1 MNGHFGYCTNVHSGA
16 DLSATRNN
24 LQQHALAVR
33 QQVCPSTPLG
43 IGLWLSASSARSLR
57 EPGQLEEFGAWLSQ
71 AGLLPY
77 TVNGFPYGDFHQT
90 IVKHEVYQP
99 TWSESARVDYT
110 CDLIAVLHALL
121 PEGMQ
126 GSISTLPLQW
136 GIPVPETSQLDRAA
150 ENLCIVADRLSQLEE
165 QDGRLIYLCL
175 EPEPGCVLQRSADV
189 VGFFQR
195 YLLPRRDEDLVR
207 RYLRVCHDV
216 CHAAVMFE
224 DQVQA
229 IATYRNA
236 GISIGKIQVSSAIE
250 LHFDRLEPDERT
262 AAVDQLRQFAED
274 RYLHQTVI
282 RSDPNERTVFFEDL
296 PQVLALIEDPHE
308 LTGQW
313 RTHFHVPVYLGG
325 FGFLETSRQA
335 IRECVRTLEDCLD
348 EMHFEVET
356 YAWGVLPDEL
366 QQPVLADGIAH
377 ELRWFQRICE
387 EVMESRIAREH

>member
-1 MNGHFGYCTNVHSGA
+1 MNGHLGYCTNVHAGA
-16 DLSATRNN
+16 DLNATRTN

-33 QQVCPSTPLG
+33 QQVCPTTPLG

-57 EPGQLEEFGAWLSQ
+57 EPGRLKGFGAWLSQ

-77 TVNGFPYGDFHQT
+77 TVNGFPYGDFHQR
-90 IVKHEVYQP
+90 IVKHDVYQP
-99 TWSESARVDYT
+99 TWCNPARVDYT
-110 CDLIAVLHALL
+110 CDLIAILHALL

-136 GIPVPETSQLDRAA
+136 GIPVPDTGQLERAA
-150 ENLCIVADRLSQLEE
+150 ENLCAVADRLSLLEQ
-165 QDGRLIYLCL
+165 QDGRLICLCL
-175 EPEPGCVLQRSADV
+175 EPEPGCVLQRSTDV
-189 VGFFQR
+189 VDFFQR
-195 YLLPRRDEDLVR
+195 YLLSRRDEDLVR
-207 RYLRVCHDV
+207 RYLRVCHDI

-250 LHFDRLEPDERT
+250 LHFDRLEPGERT
-262 AAVDQLRQFAED
+262 AAVNQLRQFAED

-282 RSDPNERTVFFEDL
+282 QSTPNERTVFFEDL
-296 PQVLALIEDPHE
+296 PQALALIEDPRE

-325 FGFLETSRQA
+325 FGFLQTSRQA
-335 IRECVRTLEDCLD
+335 IRDCVQTLDDCLD
-348 EMHFEVET
+348 GMQFEVET

-377 ELRWFQRICE
+377 ELRWFQQLCE
-387 EVMESRIAREH
+387 EVKGNRD